1 MFIKTKKKAY
11 AFLES
16 LIIFMFVLVMAN
28 LSIKV
33 ISKNYLKSQNFST
46 YEDLKSLEAEEEKIL
61 EIINIKSQ
69 GESIN
74 KESLVEA
81 VKKEKNMK
89 YPELKNIEFTYE
101 NSEYFIKRK
110 KSNSTMYIELI
121 EKKFEDKNIFM
132 PTHYKTKYIIN

>member
-89 YPELKNIEFTYE
+89 YPELKNIEFAYE

>member
-1 MFIKTKKKAY
+1 MFIKTKKKAH

-46 YEDLKSLEAEEEKIL
+46 YEDLRSLGAEEEKVL
-61 EIINIKSQ
+61 EIINIKRQ
-69 GESIN
+69 DEIIN
-74 KESLVEA
+74 KESLVEV
-81 VKKEKNMK
+81 VKNEKNIR

-121 EKKFEDKNIFM
+121 EKKVEDKNIFM
-132 PTHYKTKYIIN
+132 PAYYKTKYIIN

>member
-1 MFIKTKKKAY
+1 MFIKTKKKAH

-46 YEDLKSLEAEEEKIL
+46 YEDLRSLGAEEEKVL
-61 EIINIKSQ
+61 EIINIKRQ
-69 GESIN
+69 DESIN
-74 KESLVEA
+74 KESLVEV
-81 VKKEKNMK
+81 VKNEKNIR

-121 EKKFEDKNIFM
+121 EKKVEDKNIFM
-132 PTHYKTKYIIN
+132 PAYYKTKYIIN

>member
-1 MFIKTKKKAY
+1 MFIKIKKKAY

>member
-46 YEDLKSLEAEEEKIL
+46 YEDLKSLEAEEEKVL
-61 EIINIKSQ
+61 EIINIKCQ
-69 GESIN
+69 DESIN
-74 KESLVEA
+74 KELLVEA
-81 VKKEKNMK
+81 VKNEKNIR
-89 YPELKNIEFTYE
+89 YQELKNIEFTYE
-101 NSEYFIKRK
+101 NSGYFIKRK

-121 EKKFEDKNIFM
+121 EKKVEDKNIFM
-132 PTHYKTKYIIN
+132 PAYYKTKYIIN